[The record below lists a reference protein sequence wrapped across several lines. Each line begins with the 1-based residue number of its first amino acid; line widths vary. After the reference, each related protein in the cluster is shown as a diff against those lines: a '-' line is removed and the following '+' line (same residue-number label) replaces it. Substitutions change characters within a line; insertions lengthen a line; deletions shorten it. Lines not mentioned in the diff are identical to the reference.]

1 LELIGGRLPPALP
14 KTYYLPFTSSAT
26 AAAAASQH
34 SMRSIAPAC
43 REGIQTGVF
52 VQQNSSRNDNPSC
65 MHDEAH
71 HKLLAKP
78 RRKQNHPCPEQL
90 SRTPLDSC
98 SKQALRE
105 EFLSQD
111 FHYVNQDSDS
121 FSRQSIQA
129 ASFNAIIVL
138 HKTTRDQR
146 RSHSRA
152 AAAAAA
158 PHVINLELQENP

>member
-1 LELIGGRLPPALP
+1 VSLDLIGARLPPALP

-26 AAAAASQH
+26 AAAASQH

-43 REGIQTGVF
+43 REGIQTGAF
-52 VQQNSSRNDNPSC
+52 FQQNSSRNNNPSC

-98 SKQALRE
+98 SKQALGQE
-105 EFLSQD
+105 ILSQD

-121 FSRQSIQA
+121 VSRQSIQA
-129 ASFNAIIVL
+129 ASFTAIIVL
-138 HKTTRDQR
+138 HKTTGDQR

-152 AAAAAA
+152 AAA
-158 PHVINLELQENP
+158 HVINLELQENP

>member
-1 LELIGGRLPPALP
+1 
-14 KTYYLPFTSSAT
+14 
-26 AAAAASQH
+26 
-34 SMRSIAPAC
+34 
-43 REGIQTGVF
+43 
-52 VQQNSSRNDNPSC
+52 

-98 SKQALRE
+98 SKQALRQE
-105 EFLSQD
+105 ILSQD

-121 FSRQSIQA
+121 VSRQSIQA

-138 HKTTRDQR
+138 HKTTGDQR

-152 AAAAAA
+152 AAA
-158 PHVINLELQENP
+158 HVINLELQENP

>member
-1 LELIGGRLPPALP
+1 LELIGARLPPALP
-14 KTYYLPFTSSAT
+14 KTYYLPFTSFAT
-26 AAAAASQH
+26 AASQH

-71 HKLLAKP
+71 HKFLAKP

-98 SKQALRE
+98 SKQALRQ

-152 AAAAAA
+152 AAAAA